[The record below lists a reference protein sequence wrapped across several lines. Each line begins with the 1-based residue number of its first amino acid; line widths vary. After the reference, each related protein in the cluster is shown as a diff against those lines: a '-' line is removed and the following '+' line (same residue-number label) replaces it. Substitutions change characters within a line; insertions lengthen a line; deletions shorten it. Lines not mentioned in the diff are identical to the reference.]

1 MKRVVFGLIFALQA
15 AAALAL
21 TEIHIGIA
29 KPPAYY
35 DPRVAADS
43 VSHSV
48 LSQVYET
55 PLLYT
60 ASQPTGAPNLFASV
74 RKVDDRT
81 YVGTLTFG
89 ITFSDG
95 EQLTAANMIAWL
107 SGVPGMTSR
116 ATMSAGHEG
125 QNQTVTFHLKQPD
138 QYFST
143 LLMMNFSAI
152 AREKGKG
159 VWVGTGPFL
168 LGPHDDHT
176 IVLNRNPRYHDVGL
190 PKADRLVFRVY
201 PAEPDGTNPKL
212 IEAIRKGEVDF
223 TEALPLSVI
232 PELQSVRGMR
242 SVVLESK
249 NTGWI
254 SFNLKRPPLDNPRLR
269 QALALLVNA
278 DEIVRRLY
286 PVGTRRATSFM
297 PPALASQEKGVDFD
311 LRLPFDP
318 ARGKSE
324 LAALG
329 YGPQK
334 KLKLSLLIPWTSR
347 PYCNNPVLFGELVK
361 KDFESSGA
369 VEVSVVQ
376 PATGDEYFQ
385 ALLKAKFDLAGNGW
399 IADGP
404 NPADF
409 VEANFSSSKI
419 GCLSNCNNIAGWVD
433 ARVDRAIREIRAS
446 GSPDGFRTIV
456 EEFRNQLPM
465 LPIVHGPELLVI
477 SNRLHG
483 VEPSTFSYISF
494 REASIGAP

>member
-1 MKRVVFGLIFALQA
+1 VKRLSV
-15 AAALAL
+15 ALAVSL
-21 TEIHIGIA
+21 AATFVHAASEIHIGIA

-35 DPRVAADS
+35 DPRAAADS

-60 ASQPTGAPNLFASV
+60 SSEPNGAPNLFASV
-74 RKVDDRT
+74 QKVDNKT

-95 EQLTAANMIAWL
+95 EPLTAANMAAWL
-107 SGVPGMTSR
+107 STVPGMASR
-116 ATMSAGHEG
+116 ATLTAGREG
-125 QNQTVTFHLKQPD
+125 QNQTVTFHLKEPD

-143 LLMMNFSAI
+143 LLMMNFSAVAKEK
-152 AREKGKG
+152 ARG
-159 VWVGTGPFL
+159 VWVGTGPFV
-168 LGPHDDHT
+168 LGSHDEKT
-176 IVLNRNPRYHDVGL
+176 IVLEKNPRYHEVGL
-190 PKADRLVFRVY
+190 PKADRLVFKVY

-232 PELQSVRGMR
+232 PELQAIRGAG
-242 SVVLESK
+242 SVVMEST

-254 SFNLKRPPLDNPRLR
+254 SFNVRRPPLDSSRVR
-269 QALALLVNA
+269 RALASLVSA

-286 PVGTRRATSFM
+286 PVGTRRASSFL
-297 PPALASQEKGVDFD
+297 PPALASQVKGVNFD
-311 LRLPFDP
+311 VNVPFEP
-318 ARGKSE
+318 ARGKAE

-329 YGPQK
+329 YGPSK

-347 PYCNNPVLFGELVK
+347 PYCNNPVLFGGLVK
-361 KDFESSGA
+361 KDLESSGA
-369 VEVSVVQ
+369 VEVSIVQ
-376 PATGDEYFQ
+376 PATGEEYFQ

-419 GCLSNCNNIAGWVD
+419 GCLSNCNNIAGWSN
-433 ARVDRAIREIRAS
+433 ARVDRAIRDLRAT
-446 GSPDGFRTIV
+446 GSTAGFQTLV
-456 EEFRNQLPM
+456 EEFRKDLPV
-465 LPIVHGPELLVI
+465 LPIVHGPGVLVI
-477 SNRLHG
+477 SRRLHG

-494 REASIGAP
+494 RAAAIGGP